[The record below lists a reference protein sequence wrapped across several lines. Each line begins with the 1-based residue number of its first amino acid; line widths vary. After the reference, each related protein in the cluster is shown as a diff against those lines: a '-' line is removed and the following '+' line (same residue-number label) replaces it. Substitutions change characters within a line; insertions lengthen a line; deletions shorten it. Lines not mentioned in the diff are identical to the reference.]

1 MTGGTVEHEII
12 GNNVRTSLQNR
23 LAGQRCRVFGPTMK
37 IEVAGRIRYPDAFV
51 FRGPVPP
58 GSTVLR
64 DPVVVFEVLSPNT
77 SHTDRLDKFNEYR
90 ATPSIRRYVL
100 LEQDALAAMV
110 FVRRGQDFVAE
121 TAGADDV
128 LAIPEIG
135 VEIGLAEFYVGLDLT
150 KAGDG
155 AIDTT

>member
-1 MTGGTVEHEII
+1 
-12 GNNVRTSLQNR
+12 
-23 LAGQRCRVFGPTMK
+23 
-37 IEVAGRIRYPDAFV
+37 
-51 FRGPVPP
+51 
-58 GSTVLR
+58 
-64 DPVVVFEVLSPNT
+64 
-77 SHTDRLDKFNEYR
+77 
-90 ATPSIRRYVL
+90 
-100 LEQDALAAMV
+100 MV
-110 FVRRGQDFVAE
+110 FVRRGQDIVTE